1 MAGLR
6 WCSDCQMRV
15 DVIRGPVCEICG
27 LPQNSSGICSFC
39 QKEKPAYRALRS
51 WSVFA
56 DPVQEALHR
65 LKYRRDMALGDSLAA
80 QMADFL
86 FGLQWPIDIMI
97 PVPLG
102 KDRLRERGYNQAGLI
117 ARPLAMAAGLEY
129 VPQGLTRQRETR
141 SQVGLTQKERRENVR
156 GAFMASAGRVEGRT
170 VLLMDDVATT
180 GSTLSSSAEALYSSG
195 AKEVYALTVARALSQ
210 HGLVNV

>member
-1 MAGLR
+1 MRAKLLNKPSWKYPLYRFVWDGIDLIFPPTCTGCGEVGFR
-6 WCSDCQMRV
+6 WCSDCQKRV
-15 DVIRGPVCEICG
+15 DVIRGSVCEICG
-27 LPQNSSGICSFC
+27 LPQNSSGICSIC

-56 DPVQEALHR
+56 DPIQEALHR
-65 LKYRRDMALGDSLAA
+65 LKYRRDVALGDSLAA
-80 QMADFL
+80 QMEDFL

-156 GAFMASAGRVEGRT
+156 GAFMASAGR
-170 VLLMDDVATT
+170 
-180 GSTLSSSAEALYSSG
+180 
-195 AKEVYALTVARALSQ
+195 
-210 HGLVNV
+210 